1 MQFAPRLPLLAGLLS
16 SYGCAVLLMSCGA
29 AASTNPGGP
38 PAQVGGRW
46 LANMT
51 VTAGTE
57 FPNGTT
63 FSAFITVT
71 QSGSAL
77 NGSFGIQGGYQGTV
91 TGTVVANGVS
101 FTLMPDPPCGGS
113 FSGHGTVAAND
124 STMAG
129 SYSGSDCGGSVSA
142 TISTSRS

>member
-1 MQFAPRLPLLAGLLS
+1 
-16 SYGCAVLLMSCGA
+16 
-29 AASTNPGGP
+29 
-38 PAQVGGRW
+38 
-46 LANMT
+46 MT
-51 VTAGTE
+51 VTGGTE

-63 FSAFITVT
+63 FSAFITFT

-77 NGSFGIQGGYQGTV
+77 TGSFGVQGGYQGTV

-101 FTLMPDPPCGGS
+101 FTLTPAPPCGGS
-113 FSGHGTVAAND
+113 FSGHGTVTPND

-142 TISTSRS
+142 TVSASRS